1 MELVDI
7 VDENNNLTGE
17 VEDRW
22 VAYEKGKWRRTVS
35 SWIMNKK
42 GEVLLQKRALT
53 KRRTPGKWSKTG
65 GQVDKGESVG
75 EAIFREVKEEL
86 GIEIPKEQIKVV
98 NIKKNEINRHF
109 SYNYIFVVDY
119 KIDEYTIQKE
129 EVSDLKYITI
139 EEMEKAIQE
148 KDDKYTF
155 IKWDKIGEV
164 IEGLKKLRDNYKKFK
179 KQNRS

>member
-1 MELVDI
+1 
-7 VDENNNLTGE
+7 
-17 VEDRW
+17 
-22 VAYEKGKWRRTVS
+22 
-35 SWIMNKK
+35 MNKK

-86 GIEIPKEQIKVV
+86 GIEIPKEQTKVV

-119 KIDEYTIQKE
+119 KIEEYTIQKE
-129 EVSDLKYITI
+129 EVDEVKYVSI
-139 EEMEKAIQE
+139 EEIEESARKKDERYNFSNWTEEDINREINLLKEKRKEIL
-148 KDDKYTF
+148 
-155 IKWDKIGEV
+155 GE
-164 IEGLKKLRDNYKKFK
+164 
-179 KQNRS
+179 